1 MTPLRTLFRFT
12 VLASAAWIVSGI
24 SAGSAMAASCSY
36 TQTSTLF
43 SQWNDT
49 NLYTPFQGSTFENGA
64 SGWSWG
70 GGANI
75 VNGDGNTLLSAAGT
89 HSVQIPGG
97 GTAKS
102 PWLCVNSYTPSMRF
116 FVRRVSGTGDL
127 RVRGLIASGG
137 SQLTTV
143 TTIADATAV
152 WSPSDVVSFPPT
164 FTATT
169 TGVNVQI
176 QFVADAG
183 TTFRID
189 DVELDPYLRR

>member
-1 MTPLRTLFRFT
+1 MTLRHLFRLA

-24 SAGSAMAASCSY
+24 STGSAMAASCDY
-36 TQTSTLF
+36 TQTSTVF
-43 SQWNDT
+43 APWNDA

-75 VNGDGNTLLSAAGT
+75 VNGDGNTLLNAAST
-89 HSVQIPGG
+89 HSVQVPGG

-116 FVRRVSGTGDL
+116 FVRRVSGTGAL
-127 RVRGLIASGG
+127 RVKGLVAAGG
-137 SQLTTV
+137 SQSATI
-143 TTIADATAV
+143 TTIADATGSWA
-152 WSPSDVVSFPPT
+152 PSAVVSFPAT

>member
-1 MTPLRTLFRFT
+1 MTPLRTLFRIA

-24 SAGSAMAASCSY
+24 SAGSAMAASCAY

-49 NLYTPFQGSTFENGA
+49 NLYTPFQGSTLENGA

-75 VNGDGNTLLSAAGT
+75 VNGDGNTLLSATGT

-143 TTIADATAV
+143 TTIADATSV

>member
-1 MTPLRTLFRFT
+1 MTPLRTLFRIA

-24 SAGSAMAASCSY
+24 SAGSAMAASCEY

-43 SQWNDT
+43 ARWSDT
-49 NLYTPFQGSTFENGA
+49 NLYAPFQGSTFESGA

-152 WSPSDVVSFPPT
+152 WSPSDVVTFPPT
-164 FTATT
+164 FTATP

-176 QFVADAG
+176 QLVADAG

-189 DVELDPYLRR
+189 DVELDPYLRK

>member
-1 MTPLRTLFRFT
+1 MTPFRTLLRLA
-12 VLASAAWIVSGI
+12 VLASATWIVSGI
-24 SAGSAMAASCSY
+24 SAGSAMAASCDY
-36 TQTSTLF
+36 TQTSTMF
-43 SQWNDT
+43 APWNDT
-49 NLYTPFQGSTFENGA
+49 NLYTPFQGSTFESGA

-75 VNGDGNTLLSAAGT
+75 VNGDGNTLLSAAST

-116 FVRRVSGTGDL
+116 FVRRVSGTGTL
-127 RVRGLIASGG
+127 SVKGLISSGG
-137 SQLTTV
+137 SQIATM
-143 TTIADATAV
+143 TTITDATSA
-152 WSPSDVVSFPPT
+152 WNPSDVVSFPAT